1 MRYGAFIDDVDQFD
15 PYFFGISPREAAR
28 MDPQQRIF
36 LEVAWEALEDA
47 GQTRDGLRA
56 SPTGVFV
63 GANSADYLHL
73 QLHEPDEI
81 DTYTIVGGTGSIIA
95 NRLSYLLDLRGP
107 SIVLDTACSSS
118 LVATHLACQSLRS
131 QECDTAVVGGM
142 NLILSPVT
150 TIAHGKGMPLSP
162 DGRCRTFDARANG
175 YARGEG
181 VVAVV
186 LKRLSSAVAAGDRIW
201 AVIRGSAVNQDG
213 LTNGLTAP
221 NGRSQRAV
229 IIQALANARLD
240 AGQVTL
246 IEAHGTG
253 TSLGDPIEVEA
264 LVDVYGDPA
273 DDRGR
278 CALGSVKTNLGHLE
292 AGAGMAGLVKAALSI
307 RHRAVAPNLH
317 FQHLNPHISLDGSRL
332 FVPTAP
338 TPWDEPDERR
348 YAAVS
353 SFGAGGTNA
362 HVVLGP
368 GPQEAVP
375 EEAVPEETVPE
386 ADRSGPVVLAIS
398 APSGNG
404 LAPMV
409 RAYRD
414 HLLSPEGQA
423 VSLRDIA
430 YTAAHRRTRHEY
442 RCLVV
447 ADTHGTAAERLSAWL
462 DGHPPAAVV
471 GGRASGSVATGTVFV
486 FPGQGTYRPGMGSGL
501 MARSAVFRD
510 AVRECD
516 EMLAHWRGR
525 PVLQRPVLP
534 EIDERGAERAIDTAL
549 PAIFALGVGLAAWW
563 RSEGIE
569 PVAVLGHGVG
579 EVAAAYVAGALTLPD
594 AAQII
599 CTASGALRRI
609 AGAGAMLALAL
620 PGDEAEEA
628 IAGFRDRVDIAV
640 RNSPTSTICAGAPD
654 AIAELGRYLRER
666 GIPGQP
672 VDIDVAA
679 HSRQVDALEAGL
691 LADLSGVGPRPATV
705 PILSTVTGELSDG
718 ASFGARHWVRVLR
731 EPVRFWDATRTLVER
746 GHGVFIELSARPVLT
761 GAVQQAFDAA
771 GQVGLALASMRPG
784 EPDDVGLLVAL
795 GALHANGIPV
805 RTDTLFPATGR
816 TVPLPSYTWQRE
828 RFWFREAPGPAVPQ
842 PVVAR
847 VESLAAAGGHLVRA
861 LAGADDRQRR
871 AMVHD
876 FVLATVAGALEFET
890 GRVDPRAGFVHLGMD
905 SLLAAQIHARL
916 ETALERRLPAPLVY
930 EYPTVEA
937 LTDCLTALVVPQ
949 PPAGPPAEPPAAS
962 PGRADVPPPDDR
974 DIEGLS
980 EDDLLAILVDE
991 VRTATRRAG
1000 SHG

>member
-386 ADRSGPVVLAIS
+386 ADRSGPVRHRV
-398 APSGNG
+398 
-404 LAPMV
+404 
-409 RAYRD
+409 
-414 HLLSPEGQA
+414 
-423 VSLRDIA
+423 
-430 YTAAHRRTRHEY
+430 HRR
-442 RCLVV
+442 
-447 ADTHGTAAERLSAWL
+447 A
-462 DGHPPAAVV
+462 PPY
-471 GGRASGSVATGTVFV
+471 
-486 FPGQGTYRPGMGSGL
+486 P
-501 MARSAVFRD
+501 AR
-510 AVRECD
+510 
-516 EMLAHWRGR
+516 
-525 PVLQRPVLP
+525 
-534 EIDERGAERAIDTAL
+534 
-549 PAIFALGVGLAAWW
+549 
-563 RSEGIE
+563 
-569 PVAVLGHGVG
+569 
-579 EVAAAYVAGALTLPD
+579 
-594 AAQII
+594 
-599 CTASGALRRI
+599 
-609 AGAGAMLALAL
+609 
-620 PGDEAEEA
+620 
-628 IAGFRDRVDIAV
+628 
-640 RNSPTSTICAGAPD
+640 
-654 AIAELGRYLRER
+654 
-666 GIPGQP
+666 
-672 VDIDVAA
+672 
-679 HSRQVDALEAGL
+679 
-691 LADLSGVGPRPATV
+691 
-705 PILSTVTGELSDG
+705 
-718 ASFGARHWVRVLR
+718 
-731 EPVRFWDATRTLVER
+731 
-746 GHGVFIELSARPVLT
+746 
-761 GAVQQAFDAA
+761 
-771 GQVGLALASMRPG
+771 
-784 EPDDVGLLVAL
+784 
-795 GALHANGIPV
+795 
-805 RTDTLFPATGR
+805 
-816 TVPLPSYTWQRE
+816 VPLPGGGRYARHSRGAALRLAGRPSARRGRRRSRVRLGGHRYRFRLSRSGHLPARYGQR
-828 RFWFREAPGPAVPQ
+828 ADGPVGGLPGRR
-842 PVVAR
+842 AR
-847 VESLAAAGGHLVRA
+847 VRRDAGP
-861 LAGADDRQRR
+861 LAG
-871 AMVHD
+871 
-876 FVLATVAGALEFET
+876 T
-890 GRVDPRAGFVHLGMD
+890 
-905 SLLAAQIHARL
+905 
-916 ETALERRLPAPLVY
+916 
-930 EYPTVEA
+930 
-937 LTDCLTALVVPQ
+937 
-949 PPAGPPAEPPAAS
+949 AGPP
-962 PGRADVPPPDDR
+962 
-974 DIEGLS
+974 
-980 EDDLLAILVDE
+980 
-991 VRTATRRAG
+991 TAG
-1000 SHG
+1000 PSGD